1 MIYEITLVSLGIA
14 IGFAITELYYEYKE
28 LKSFSHR

>member
-1 MIYEITLVSLGIA
+1 MIYKITLVSLGIV

-28 LKSFSHR
+28 FKNM